1 MYARTHGGTRSARTY
16 VRATVSHT
24 TRPFRPSYLLGP
36 RGAVRTRRST
46 PGMVDIF
53 SLAFESLAASE
64 SPLAAS
70 QTTQTPASSGS
81 QPASDGSQEDTSP
94 ATPQKK
100 GVKRRLG
107 VAPAVL
113 RGGGHVSVKRTPQ
126 SVFKVLTTR
135 PKAPVNVWIQ
145 APKVK
150 KVKGE
155 GPQNEEL
162 LVPVPLWPQY
172 VFTFGGKE
180 VQEHWLH
187 VSEDELWVHRVV
199 EALGPARGRI
209 CSRSVLREVLR
220 RFRGALGRKRAR
232 RGWG

>member
-1 MYARTHGGTRSARTY
+1 MKIEGSGGGEDVRTY

-24 TRPFRPSYLLGP
+24 TRPFRPSYLFGP

-187 VSEDELWVHRVV
+187 VSEDELWVHRLV
-199 EALGPARGRI
+199 ETLGPVCRGGR
-209 CSRSVLREVLR
+209 SRSVLREVLR

>member
-113 RGGGHVSVKRTPQ
+113 RGGSNVSVKRTPQ
-126 SVFKVLTTR
+126 SVFKVSTTR
-135 PKAPVNVWIQ
+135 TCPTVWIQ

-162 LVPVPLWPQY
+162 LVPVPLWPLY

-180 VQEHWLH
+180 VQKHWLH
-187 VSEDELWVHRVV
+187 VSEDELWVHRIL
-199 EALGPARGRI
+199 EAHGPSCTRGVR
-209 CSRSVLREVLR
+209 REVLR
-220 RFRGALGRKRAR
+220 RFRGALGCKRAG